1 MIGKDTKV
9 WRCSAKQN
17 CTKAGAYFCYFDTIE
32 HAVYH
37 TERELAI
44 YKAFCKEMQA

>member
-9 WRCSAKQN
+9 WRYSAKQN

-32 HAVYH
+32 YAVVNW
-37 TERELAI
+37 RIIKPSARR
-44 YKAFCKEMQA
+44 